1 MLDPANVPAVS
12 NDELLTRFIV
22 VSSHFRRANNTVKPD
37 AFIPHPRCELS
48 LTRLLEATSDE
59 IWTEGEREAT
69 IRSKTLY
76 GRADVTVEAFQVVEL
91 CVIARPVQDNP
102 NHADAINWPAEKSA
116 QKMKA
121 LEIAA
126 RSTYLQKTKQS

>member
-1 MLDPANVPAVS
+1 MFDPANVPAVS
-12 NDELLTRFIV
+12 NDELLTRFIIA
-22 VSSHFRRANNTVKPD
+22 SSHFRPANNTVKPD
-37 AFIPHPRCELS
+37 AFIPHPRSELS
-48 LTRLLEATSDE
+48 LTRLLEATDDE
-59 IWTEGEREAT
+59 IWMEGERVAT

-91 CVIARPVQDNP
+91 CVIAKPIHDNP

-126 RSTYLQKTKQS
+126 RSTYLKKQNKS